1 MEMLNILENFD
12 LHASRAGTPATLHL
26 LIEAFGRAYQD
37 TFAYIG
43 DPAVVPVPWDGLLSK
58 RYARWIAQ
66 QIDPHK
72 ASFARTAGNPWEFQG
87 EGTAPA
93 GAVPPDAVERPA
105 QAQHTTHLQVVDKE
119 RNMVS
124 QLQTLGSLF
133 GSRVVVPGT
142 GILLNNNMMS
152 FNPRSDSPNC
162 PGPGKITWWPVT
174 STLVFRDGQP
184 LLTVG
189 APGGLRIVTAVTQV
203 ILNVLDHGMGMQEAI
218 AAPRLHCEGEEAWL
232 DARIPEAC
240 RAELRA
246 MGHRVNTTTEF
257 IGSLNYAIPLG
268 ILIDEK
274 TGTLH
279 GGTDIFYPGVAIG
292 Y

>member
-1 MEMLNILENFD
+1 MLNILENFD
-12 LHASRAGTPATLHL
+12 LQASGAGTPATLHL

-37 TFAYIG
+37 TFAFIG
-43 DPAVVPVPWDGLLSK
+43 DPAVVPVPWEGLLSK
-58 RYARWIAQ
+58 RYARWVAQ
-66 QIDPHK
+66 QIDPQRV
-72 ASFARTAGNPWEFQG
+72 SFAHTAGNPWEFQG
-87 EGTAPA
+87 DGTAPV
-93 GAVPPDAVERPA
+93 GAVPPGAVERPA
-105 QAQHTTHLQVVDKE
+105 QAQHTTHLQVVDKD

-152 FNPRSDSPNC
+152 FNPQPDSPNC
-162 PGPGKITWWPVT
+162 PGPRKVTWWPVT
-174 STLVFRDGQP
+174 STLVFRGDQP

-203 ILNVLDHGMGMQEAI
+203 IVNVLDHGMGMQEAI
-218 AAPRLHCEGEEAWL
+218 TAPRLHCEGEEAWL
-232 DARIPEAC
+232 DSRIPEEC

-246 MGHRVNTTTEF
+246 MGHTLNTTAEF

-268 ILIDEK
+268 IRIDEK
-274 TGTLH
+274 TGALH
-279 GGTDIFYPGVAIG
+279 GGTDIFYPGLAIG